1 MTESNTD
8 RQHQR
13 ALLTLLQKGIAA
25 IGLGAALMVAP
36 SFLEPSSTT
45 ASVAAVLRMSG
56 WLAMGVGLVLL
67 GIRFSVQCK
76 AEKLAAIPRG
86 DFSKGASRQRR
97 HVIAAEAST
106 LHQGFPIATGPATA
120 LEATMQSHQDRRL
133 QK

>member
-13 ALLTLLQKGIAA
+13 ALVTLLQKGTAA

-36 SFLEPSSTT
+36 SFLEPSSAT
-45 ASVAAVLRMSG
+45 ASVAAALRISG
-56 WLAMGVGLVLL
+56 WLTMGVGLLLL
-67 GIRFSVQCK
+67 GIRFSVQSK
-76 AEKLAAIPRG
+76 AEKLATIPLG
-86 DFSKGASRQRR
+86 DFSKDASRQRR

-106 LHQGFPIATGPATA
+106 LHQGFPIATGPATE
-120 LEATMQSHQDRRL
+120 LEANMQSHQDSRL